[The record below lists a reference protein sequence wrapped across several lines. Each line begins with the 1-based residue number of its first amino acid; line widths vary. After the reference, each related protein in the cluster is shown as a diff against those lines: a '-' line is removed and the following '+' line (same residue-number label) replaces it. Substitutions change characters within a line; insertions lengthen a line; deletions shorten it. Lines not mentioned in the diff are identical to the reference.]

1 MKLSPEVELVTAV
14 VASAMIFF
22 LGRYSVKFDTT
33 KTTMQDSK
41 DTKNRTI
48 TTVVTT
54 KDPNGATKTVATTDS
69 TTTDKGVIKV
79 DTVTKVASKSTTNIS
94 VLISNA
100 AVKDHFLPTYG
111 LSVTKEM
118 VGPFTI
124 GAFGITNGTLGIS
137 VGVNF

>member
-48 TTVVTT
+48 TT
-54 KDPNGATKTVATTDS
+54 TKTVATTDS